1 MSDTNANNTTPAG
14 KPLPSSVPPGYR
26 GNTPLMLQYFATR
39 EENPGVILLIRVGDF
54 FEAYGDDAET
64 IARDLNITLTGRED
78 GGLRIPMAGVPHH
91 ATERYVA
98 RLIKKGRRIAIMDQ
112 VEDPKYAKGLVKRK
126 VTRVVTPGTILEDN
140 MLDARSNNYLVA
152 AVVGDPVAGIG
163 IVDVS
168 TGEFLTTEIEG
179 DRRVDKLLD
188 EIMRLEPAEVLLPD
202 TCDEEL
208 IEAIRGA
215 CSATV
220 TPYTSRDSSPGHRS
234 SSDS

>member
-1 MSDTNANNTTPAG
+1 MALTFRRLECILWRMPDTSPAPPTPPSR
-14 KPLPSSVPPGYR
+14 PLPSSVPPGYR

-39 EENPGVILLIRVGDF
+39 EEHPGVILLMRVGDF
-54 FEAYGDDAET
+54 YEAYGDDAEA

-78 GGLRIPMAGVPHH
+78 GGVRIPMAGVPHH

-98 RLIKKGRRIAIMDQ
+98 RLIAKGRRIAIMDQ

-140 MLDARSNNYLVA
+140 MLDARSANYLVA

-179 DRRVDKLLD
+179 EKRF
-188 EIMRLEPAEVLLPD
+188 EQ
-202 TCDEEL
+202 
-208 IEAIRGA
+208 
-215 CSATV
+215 
-220 TPYTSRDSSPGHRS
+220 
-234 SSDS
+234 